1 MATGGKTVRLTERA
15 DTYTTTTGDEYV
27 YALGGDDKIT
37 FGGYYWP
44 DDEEYGHLEVHGG
57 SGNDRILGGDG
68 NSGQV
73 LLGEDGN
80 DYLEV
85 GHGDGASV
93 ARGGQGS
100 DVLRALGGFGEGNFL
115 YGDQGN
121 DTLYAAEDGSFG
133 VLNGGIGKDRL
144 VGGAEDDRFQFF
156 TNHTVAGS
164 NRDVIKNY
172 NTADLIDLGGMDAN
186 KSVAGDQGFTF
197 VGATRD
203 PGKAE
208 LGYYVKNGD
217 TIIVGDDGAKTFEI
231 ELDRYKGP
239 VDGSDFVL

>member
-1 MATGGKTVRLTERA
+1 VLRS
-15 DTYTTTTGDEYV
+15 
-27 YALGGDDKIT
+27 LGG
-37 FGGYYWP
+37 
-44 DDEEYGHLEVHGG
+44 
-57 SGNDRILGGDG
+57 
-68 NSGQV
+68 
-73 LLGEDGN
+73 
-80 DYLEV
+80 
-85 GHGDGASV
+85 
-93 ARGGQGS
+93 
-100 DVLRALGGFGEGNFL
+100 GEGNYL

-121 DTLYAAEDGSFG
+121 DTLYAGDGG
-133 VLNGGIGKDRL
+133 HVILNGGIGKDQL

-164 NRDVIKNY
+164 NRDVIKNFDS
-172 NTADLIDLGGMDAN
+172 ADLIDLGGMDAN

-203 PGKAE
+203 PGRAE

>member
-1 MATGGKTVRLTERA
+1 MATGGNTVRLTDRA
-15 DTYTTTTGDEYV
+15 DTYTTQDGDEYV

-37 FGGYYWP
+37 FGGFYWP
-44 DDEEYGHLEVHGG
+44 DDEEYGHLQVHGG
-57 SGNDRILGGDG
+57 SGNDCILGGDG
-68 NSGQV
+68 NSGQD
-73 LLGEDGN
+73 LYGEDGN

-85 GHGDGASV
+85 GHGDGESL
-93 ARGGQGS
+93 ARGGRGN
-100 DVLRALGGFGEGNFL
+100 DVLRSLGGGGEGNYL

-133 VLNGGIGKDRL
+133 VLNGGIGKDLL

-172 NTADLIDLGGMDAN
+172 DTADLIDLGGMDAN
-186 KSVAGDQGFTF
+186 KSAAGDQGFTF

>member
-1 MATGGKTVRLTERA
+1 MATGGNTVRLTDRA
-15 DTYTTTTGDEYV
+15 DTYTTKTGDEYV

-37 FGGYYWP
+37 FGGFYWP
-44 DDEEYGHLEVHGG
+44 DDEEYGHLEVRGG

-68 NSGQV
+68 NSGQD
-73 LLGEDGN
+73 LYGEDGN

-85 GHGDGASV
+85 GHGDGESL
-93 ARGGQGS
+93 ARGGRGN
-100 DVLRALGGFGEGNFL
+100 DVLRSLGGGGEGNYL

-121 DTLYAAEDGSFG
+121 DTLYAGDGG
-133 VLNGGIGKDRL
+133 HVRLDGGIGKDRL

-172 NTADLIDLGGMDAN
+172 DTADLIDLGGMDAN

-217 TIIVGDDGAKTFEI
+217 TIIVGDDGSKTFEI